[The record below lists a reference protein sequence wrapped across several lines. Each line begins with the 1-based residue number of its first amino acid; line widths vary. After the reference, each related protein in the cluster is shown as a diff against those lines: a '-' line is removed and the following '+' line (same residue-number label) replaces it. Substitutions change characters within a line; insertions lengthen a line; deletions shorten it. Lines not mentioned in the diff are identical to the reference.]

1 MAPSSASAALPSA
14 AFTMPATHPAAVGSL
29 VYLRASRHQ
38 WCQEQEQRVG
48 PKMRAPPDAVLA
60 SRAKKRQSMQ
70 PYAAFC
76 RAERPRLPPSLSNSE
91 RERILGE
98 RWRASKAEKAGKSA
112 PTRAST
118 SSPTAYPAPGS
129 PPPSRRPVPVQRPV
143 HPVTPD
149 RRVAFSAPPLPHY
162 LRSRSAFFEPS
173 SAAPSATCPG
183 PD

>member
-98 RWRASKAEKAGKSA
+98 RWRASKAEKAAKLESSA
-112 PTRAST
+112 PARAST
-118 SSPTAYPAPGS
+118 AYTAPGS
-129 PPPSRRPVPVQRPV
+129 PPPSQRPVPVQRPV
-143 HPVTPD
+143 HPVTSD
-149 RRVAFSAPPLPHY
+149 RRVAFSEQQTNIRELLSRGTGSLPA
-162 LRSRSAFFEPS
+162 RAVARGSA
-173 SAAPSATCPG
+173 
-183 PD
+183 